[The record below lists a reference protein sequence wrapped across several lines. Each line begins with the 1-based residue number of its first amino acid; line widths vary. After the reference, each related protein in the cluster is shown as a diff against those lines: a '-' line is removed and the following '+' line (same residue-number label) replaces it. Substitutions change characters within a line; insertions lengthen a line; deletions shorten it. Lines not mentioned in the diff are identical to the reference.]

1 MKLSVT
7 LALALVL
14 SLGVFVSGCSKKQD
28 DSVKTLNMS
37 IIAKVKGFDPIYAND
52 LYAAMEIAK
61 VYEGL
66 LEYHYLKRPFTL
78 IPNLAEAMPEV
89 SKDGLTYTFKI
100 RQGVSFQADKAFG
113 EAKSRELTADDFV
126 YSLKRLAD
134 PKLQAQGWWLLDGK
148 IKGLN
153 DWRDKYASADVVNYA
168 DDIEGLKAIDKYT
181 LQFKLVKPFPQFLY
195 ALAMPFTFAVAKE
208 VVEFY
213 GQQFL
218 NHPIGTGPFMIEGGE
233 YDQSNKIVYVK
244 NPTFREKLYP
254 SEGADDFAKKGFL
267 ADAGKRLPLVER
279 IEVNI
284 IEESQP
290 RWLNFNK
297 GKLDYIGIPKDNFD
311 SAIIPG
317 KGLADEFVN
326 KGIQLEVYPAM
337 DVTYIAFNHDHQL
350 FKNLKLRQ
358 AMSLAHKGAEAL
370 KLFYNDQGV
379 LAQGIIPPGIGG
391 YDKNYANPFTQDDIA
406 KAKKLLAE
414 AGYPEG
420 KGLPEITYD
429 ITSSTVAR
437 QMSEF
442 FQANMKEIGISIKIV
457 QNTWPEL
464 QKKIV
469 NRNIMTWGMAWSADY
484 PDAENFLQLLYCPN
498 KAPGANGSNFCDPK
512 FDEMFRK
519 ASVMQDSPARTA
531 LYSQMNQYSAE
542 QVPLIFGIHRL
553 NFVIA
558 QKWLK
563 NYISSDFET
572 GREQYLNIDLE
583 EKKTWLPKFN

>member
-1 MKLSVT
+1 MKVSVT
-7 LALALVL
+7 LVL
-14 SLGVFVSGCSKKQD
+14 SLMLSFGILFSGCSNKD
-28 DSVKTLNMS
+28 DGNLKVLNMA
-37 IIAKVKGFDPIYAND
+37 IVAKVKGLDPIEAND
-52 LYAAMEIAK
+52 LYAAMEVAK

-78 IPNLAEAMPEV
+78 IPNLAETLPEV

-100 RQGVSFQADKAFG
+100 KQGVVFQNDKAFAG
-113 EAKSRELTADDFV
+113 GKGRELTAEDFV
-126 YSLKRLAD
+126 FSIKRLAD
-134 PKLQAQGWWLLDGK
+134 PKLQAKGWWLLDGK

-153 DWRDKYASADVVNYA
+153 EWREKYSSADVVNYS
-168 DDIEGLKAIDKYT
+168 DLVEGLQAIDKYT
-181 LQFKLVKPFPQFLY
+181 LRFQLVKPFPQFLY

-208 VVEFY
+208 VVELY
-213 GQQFL
+213 GPQFL
-218 NHPIGTGPFMIEGGE
+218 NHPIGTGPFAIENGE
-233 YDQSNKIVYVK
+233 FDQSNKIVYYR
-244 NPTFREKLYP
+244 NPTFREKFYP
-254 SEGADDFAKKGFL
+254 SEGSEDFSQKGFL
-267 ADAGKRLPLVER
+267 ADAGKRLPLLDKVV
-279 IEVNI
+279 VNI

-297 GKLDYIGIPKDNFD
+297 AKLEYIGIPKDNFD

-317 KGLADEFVN
+317 KGLADEFVG

-337 DVTYIAFNHDHQL
+337 DVTYIAFNHENQL

-370 KLFYNDQGV
+370 KLFYNEQGV
-379 LAQGIIPPGIGG
+379 LAQGVVPPGVAG
-391 YDKNYANPFTQDDIA
+391 YDKNYVNPFAKDDLVM
-406 KAKKLLAE
+406 AKKLLAE

-429 ITSSTVAR
+429 IAASTVAR
-437 QMSEF
+437 QMGEF
-442 FQANMKEIGISIKIV
+442 FQSNMAEIGINIKIV

-464 QKKIV
+464 QKKIF

-498 KAPGANGSNFCDPK
+498 KAPGANGANYCDPK
-512 FDEMFRK
+512 FDEMFRQ
-519 ASVMQDSPARTA
+519 ASIMQDSPARTA
-531 LYSQMNQYSAE
+531 LYSKMNQYAAE
-542 QVPLIFGIHRL
+542 QVPWIFGIHRL

-572 GREQYLNIDLE
+572 GREQYLNVDVE
-583 EKKTWLPKFN
+583 EKKVWSAKF